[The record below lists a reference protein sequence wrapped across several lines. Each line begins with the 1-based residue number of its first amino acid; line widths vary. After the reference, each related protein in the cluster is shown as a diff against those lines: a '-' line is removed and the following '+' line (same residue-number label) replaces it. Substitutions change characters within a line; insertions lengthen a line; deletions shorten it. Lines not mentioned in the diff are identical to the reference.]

1 MIKLHEGGSKAVIHV
16 NIDHIKTI
24 QLAED
29 CYPNREGSMINED
42 VDEIGLWVAESPH
55 DILVRIRTQRRI
67 RANYNRY

>member
-1 MIKLHEGGSKAVIHV
+1 MIKLHEGGSHNVIHV

-29 CYPNREGSMINED
+29 CYPNKEGSMINED
-42 VDEIGLWVAESPH
+42 VDEAILWVAESP
-55 DILVRIRTQRRI
+55 DVILVKIGAQRRI